1 MDRVAIKE
9 NAKNMLKGN
18 LAVVL
23 KPTLIVFFISFM
35 FNLVLEVTHGNNHI
49 LLTDEISITY
59 MLGSLAISIF
69 LTPLTIGQN
78 YYMLK
83 FVRNEDPQI
92 NDLWKP
98 FSKFVPIII
107 TIFLMALLI
116 SIGYIFFIIPG
127 IILIFGFSMTTY
139 ILADNEL
146 RPVETLK
153 ESWNLMK
160 GYKLDYFIFNVSF
173 IGWMVL
179 SFFSFGILAIW
190 VIPYIM
196 TANTL
201 YYENLL
207 KLKKQQ

>member
-1 MDRVAIKE
+1 
-9 NAKNMLKGN
+9 
-18 LAVVL
+18 
-23 KPTLIVFFISFM
+23 
-35 FNLVLEVTHGNNHI
+35 
-49 LLTDEISITY
+49 
-59 MLGSLAISIF
+59 
-69 LTPLTIGQN
+69 
-78 YYMLK
+78 
-83 FVRNEDPQI
+83 
-92 NDLWKP
+92 
-98 FSKFVPIII
+98 
-107 TIFLMALLI
+107 
-116 SIGYIFFIIPG
+116 
-127 IILIFGFSMTTY
+127 MTTY

-173 IGWMVL
+173 IGWMIL
-179 SFFSFGILAIW
+179 SFFSFGILAIL